1 MFDIFD
7 PHPTTADWLLAQC
20 RSGHEHIVADQV
32 RSRDLAH
39 VFLPREQ
46 RRRRWRGRWQ
56 ELLRPV
62 FPGYVF
68 LAPHEGYRNWREVHA
83 LRGFSRLVSFG
94 AQGPARVPGALV
106 QAIRLRCDP
115 DGVLRRGD
123 GLQPGQE
130 VRLLCGPFAEL
141 VARIESLEP
150 EARAVLL
157 IDLMGRQVR
166 ATVARRDLTPVTPQP
181 WAAPEG

>member
-1 MFDIFD
+1 MFDLQYSGQSRL
-7 PHPTTADWLLAQC
+7 DWLLAQC

-32 RSRDLAH
+32 RGRDLAG
-39 VFLPREQ
+39 VFLPREI

-68 LAPHEGYRNWREVHA
+68 LSPHDGFRNWRDIHV
-83 LRGFSRLVSFG
+83 LRGFSRLVAFG
-94 AQGPARVPGALV
+94 DQGPARVPAELV
-106 QAIRLRCDP
+106 EAIRLRCDAA
-115 DGVLRRGD
+115 DVLRRGD

-130 VRLLCGPFAEL
+130 VRLLSGPFADI

-150 EARAVLL
+150 DARAVLL
-157 IDLMGRQVR
+157 IDLMGRPVR
-166 ATVARRDLTPVTPQP
+166 ASVARRDLAPLGPP
-181 WAAPEG
+181 AWARG